1 MPSTQFVNQP
11 EDKNGCFSHRS
22 VSWLLMENSLLVL
35 RMALAVSDTAKT
47 HQIGRS
53 VLYIALLLQ

>member
-35 RMALAVSDTAKT
+35 RIALAVSET